1 LDFFHP
7 TARYHPLTATTQ
19 RPREQQLQT
28 PDQAVNSPASPA
40 TTEDGSSKTQQVH
53 HVWRSRDNRKG
64 RHRALV
70 TGRDAKADDEGGEC
84 RLVKKTGYG
93 LTRLVTRFPVWDISY
108 LVAVAFVFGSV
119 IWCINACFVFL
130 PLVAPASEFPGE
142 TVQGGGILAF
152 TGSTVF
158 VIGSVLMVVEAV
170 NAERELPVSL
180 STLPLP
186 SPSEMGELIESFLVG
201 SDCFGWALEE
211 SLEDHGL
218 RLRPRHEG
226 CRHPHRSRHDLL
238 KDSAVAAMA
247 ATAFDSVA
255 EPGGLEERKG
265 GDDGNVRSE
274 KERRWYVSLLG
285 MLPWSNILGSRCFTE
300 LDTTAGTGN

>member
-1 LDFFHP
+1 
-7 TARYHPLTATTQ
+7 
-19 RPREQQLQT
+19 
-28 PDQAVNSPASPA
+28 
-40 TTEDGSSKTQQVH
+40 
-53 HVWRSRDNRKG
+53 
-64 RHRALV
+64 
-70 TGRDAKADDEGGEC
+70 
-84 RLVKKTGYG
+84 
-93 LTRLVTRFPVWDISY
+93 
-108 LVAVAFVFGSV
+108 VFGSV

-201 SDCFGWALEE
+201 SDCFGW
-211 SLEDHGL
+211 
-218 RLRPRHEG
+218 
-226 CRHPHRSRHDLL
+226 SRHDLL